1 MNIFKWMR
9 KLLAAPVFMLGAG
22 AASAAIV
29 VIDFDEI
36 DGIYIDSYSESGY
49 SFVSLETGPGGGHLH
64 PGGGNLWLHSQYGSS
79 PYQIKREDGMNFDL
93 LGFEYLGGT
102 STFIAD
108 NGATYNIVGE
118 VPLTFVELPASF
130 QNVNYVNWYMTTPDP
145 DDIYGEDWARIDNV
159 VTRVPPVPEPAH
171 AGMLGLGLGLAALA
185 AARRLRRK

>member
-1 MNIFKWMR
+1 MNIFN
-9 KLLAAPVFMLGAG
+9 LLKRLIAGSILLLGAG
-22 AASAAIV
+22 AASAAII

-36 DGIYIDSYSESGY
+36 EGTYIDSYSESGY
-49 SFVSLETGPGGGHLH
+49 SFVSLETGPGGGYLH

-79 PYQIKREDGMNFDL
+79 PYQIKREDGTNFDL

-102 STFIAD
+102 STFVAD
-108 NGATYNIVGE
+108 NGATYDIVGE

-171 AGMLGLGLGLAALA
+171 AGMLGLGLAAVA
-185 AARRLRRK
+185 AARRLRRR

>member
-1 MNIFKWMR
+1 MNISNFLR
-9 KLLAAPVFMLGAG
+9 RLALAVAFMFGAG

-36 DGIYIDSYSESGY
+36 DGIYIDSYTESGY
-49 SFVSLETGPGGGHLH
+49 SFTSLETGVGGGHLH
-64 PGGGNLWLHSQYGSS
+64 PGSGSLWLHSQFGSS
-79 PYQIKREDGMNFDL
+79 PYQIRREDGLNFDL

-108 NGATYNIVGE
+108 TGATYNIVGE

-145 DDIYGEDWARIDNV
+145 DDIYGEDWANIDNV

-171 AGMLGLGLGLAALA
+171 AGMLGLGLAALL
-185 AARRLRRK
+185 AARRARRT